1 MIRHSTTIAGRAG
14 RLAAGAAAI
23 AFVLARPLAAQSP
36 RIPSRAAP
44 TFASIGSYL
53 SAEVDSGAFPSAVL
67 LVGSHDSI
75 VDLQAIGHYG
85 DEDPRPV
92 ADTTVYD
99 MASLT
104 KVIGL
109 TTAAMILVSEG
120 KLDLDR
126 PVHDYL
132 PAFSGP
138 EKDRV
143 LIRHLLTHS
152 SGLPA
157 DRPLYLETSTRR
169 QALALVDSTP
179 LDTVPGARFV
189 YSDLGAIVL
198 MQVIEKI
205 TGEPLNVYLQQ
216 HVFGPLGMT
225 RTRYLPPASWIPFIA
240 PTEHDPWRGREL
252 RGEVHDENAARLGG
266 VSGHAGL
273 FSNAPDLARFAFFL
287 LDAWHDRLPADAPL
301 KIPSRVVRMFTTR
314 QNLPPG
320 SSRALGWD
328 TSDHDGGSS
337 GHLLSNVAF
346 GHTGFTGTSIW
357 IDPATDLVI
366 ILLTNRVNPTRFNHA
381 ILHIRSQVADRV
393 VEALGDAGTR

>member
-1 MIRHSTTIAGRAG
+1 MTRRPSKFARYRRHVEFV
-14 RLAAGAAAI
+14 AAAV
-23 AFVLARPLAAQSP
+23 AVTLARPLAAQSP
-36 RIPSRAAP
+36 KIPPRVAP
-44 TFASIGSYL
+44 TFTSIGDYL

-157 DRPLYLETSTRR
+157 DRPLYLETTTRQ

-205 TGEPLNVYLQQ
+205 TGEPLNVYLQR

-225 RTRYLPPASWIPFIA
+225 HTRYLPPASWIPFIA

-287 LDAWHDRLPADAPL
+287 LDAWHNRLPADAPL
-301 KIPSRVVRMFTTR
+301 EIPSRIVRMFTTR